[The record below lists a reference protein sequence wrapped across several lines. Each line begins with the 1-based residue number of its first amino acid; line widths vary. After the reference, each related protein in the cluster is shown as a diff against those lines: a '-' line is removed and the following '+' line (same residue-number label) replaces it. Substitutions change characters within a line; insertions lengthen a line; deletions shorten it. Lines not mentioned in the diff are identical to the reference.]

1 MKPMYQAA
9 GTLDM
14 QHYVREY
21 SPLVKRMAH
30 HLLTRL
36 PASVQIDDMI
46 QAGMMGLMDAI
57 NRYQSGHGAQF
68 ETYASQRIRG
78 AMLDEL
84 RGSDWVPRALRRK
97 QRTIEQALSR
107 LEQKTGRAPGERE
120 VAAELDMTLEAYQ
133 EMLAES
139 RGAQLIYAEDFGDRD
154 SGESLFDSHCAEAEG
169 DPFAQLESGRL
180 REAVVAAIDRLP
192 EREKT
197 VMGLYYEQELNF
209 REIAAVLEVTESR
222 ICQLHSQAI
231 ARLRGK
237 LHDW

>member
-1 MKPMYQAA
+1 MYQAA

-14 QHYVREY
+14 KRYVQEY

-36 PASVQIDDMI
+36 PPSVQIDDMI
-46 QAGMMGLMDAI
+46 QAGMMGLMDAVT
-57 NRYQSGHGAQF
+57 RYESTQGAQF

-84 RGSDWVPRALRRK
+84 RGSDWLPRGLRRK

-107 LEQKTGRAPGERE
+107 LEQMTGRAPGERE
-120 VAAELDMTLEAYQ
+120 VAAELGMSLEAYQ

-139 RGAQLIYAEDFGDRD
+139 RGAQLIYAEDFGDRE
-154 SGESLFDSHCAEAEG
+154 SGDSLFDNLSVDADAE
-169 DPFAQLESGRL
+169 PFAELADGRL
-180 REAVVAAIDRLP
+180 RSAVAASIGMLP
-192 EREKT
+192 EREKS
-197 VMGLYYEQELNF
+197 VMGLYYEQDLNF

-222 ICQLHSQAI
+222 VCQLHSQAI
-231 ARLRGK
+231 ARLRAR
-237 LHDW
+237 LRDW

>member
-1 MKPMYQAA
+1 MYQAA

-14 QHYVREY
+14 KHYVHEY

-46 QAGMMGLMDAI
+46 QAGMLGLMDAV
-57 NRYQSGHGAQF
+57 NRYESTHGAQF

-84 RGSDWVPRALRRK
+84 RGSDWLPRAVRRK

-107 LEQKTGRAPGERE
+107 LEQRIGRAPGERE
-120 VAAELDMTLEAYQ
+120 VAAELDLTLEAYQ

-154 SGESLFDSHCAEAEG
+154 SGESLFDNHCADADG
-169 DPFAQLESGRL
+169 DPLAQLESGRL
-180 REAVVAAIDRLP
+180 RDAVVAGIDKLP
-192 EREKT
+192 EREKI
-197 VMGLYYEQELNF
+197 VMGLYYERDLNF

-222 ICQLHSQAI
+222 VCQLHGQAV